1 MDNNKTKSMLTIED
15 VAAIL
20 NVSVPTVRNLIKIK
34 DLKASKILGQWRI
47 KENEV
52 ELLIERGAK

>member
-1 MDNNKTKSMLTIED
+1 MLTIED